1 MCIPNKTTARGNY
14 IWTIQLCDC
23 IYVYSYDYNYTSIQ
37 DCARG
42 ILVEVPLDQTMVKF
56 LWKEERVLEVV
67 DIVLV

>member
-1 MCIPNKTTARGNY
+1 MNVGIPIY
-14 IWTIQLCDC
+14 IY
-23 IYVYSYDYNYTSIQ
+23 IYRNIDAYGMYILIQ